1 MSSESGDEG
10 DVLRRKM
17 LLFVAIGEKDG
28 SRLLVATEWAN

>member
-1 MSSESGDEG
+1 MSSESGDES

-17 LLFVAIGEKDG
+17 FAIGEKDG